1 MKNNNLFVIGTHN
14 GIFHSDEIVAISLL
28 KILLND
34 IKEIEIIRS
43 RDLNLLKEKC
53 DILIDIGG
61 GKFDHHQKGGNGVR
75 TNGISYA
82 SAGLIWKSF
91 GEFIIEKITNNPIKK
106 AEIKQIFEE
115 IDKNVIENIDAED
128 NGIYLNKANMFEY
141 INNYLPPWNAKEIN
155 YDDNFKLA
163 LEQTTNILYHTLT
176 YHIANI
182 LGIKEIERRILDK
195 KTMLE
200 NVLLIP
206 SQTIPWLKTV
216 IKYNNNGARIDFVV
230 FPYPDGGF
238 ALQCV
243 PLSLENKFSQRI
255 PLPEIW
261 AGETVNLAKISN
273 IETAI
278 LCHKGRFFAR
288 AKQLNDILKMAKVST
303 FTYEKENSK
312 KLRKKNNDLL
322 Q

>member
-53 DILIDIGG
+53 DILIDIGS
-61 GKFDHHQKGGNGVR
+61 GKFDHHQKGGNGIR

-91 GEFIIEKITNNPIKK
+91 GEFIIEKITNNSIKK

-195 KTMLE
+195 KNYVRKCFT
-200 NVLLIP
+200 N
-206 SQTIPWLKTV
+206 TIP
-216 IKYNNNGARIDFVV
+216 NNSMVKN
-230 FPYPDGGF
+230 
-238 ALQCV
+238 
-243 PLSLENKFSQRI
+243 
-255 PLPEIW
+255 
-261 AGETVNLAKISN
+261 SN
-273 IETAI
+273 
-278 LCHKGRFFAR
+278 
-288 AKQLNDILKMAKVST
+288 
-303 FTYEKENSK
+303 
-312 KLRKKNNDLL
+312 
-322 Q
+322 